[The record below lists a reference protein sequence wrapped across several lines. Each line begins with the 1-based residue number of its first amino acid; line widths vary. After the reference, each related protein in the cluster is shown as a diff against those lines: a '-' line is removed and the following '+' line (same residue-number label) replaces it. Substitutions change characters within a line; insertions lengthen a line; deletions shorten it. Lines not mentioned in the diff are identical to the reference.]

1 MAVDTVLRMN
11 VWDRQPAGL
20 LNPTAMISSCLQ
32 PKAFF
37 TFFALLIIQA
47 MRVDLQQN
55 LNSDDP
61 TYRAVR
67 NHPDATPANAV
78 GFRGG
83 VAMLIDPSGVLI
95 ERINVPL
102 PGGHQQSPRPTGHP
116 DDAERC

>member
-1 MAVDTVLRMN
+1 MSEIGSLQDFSTRGHDKQL
-11 VWDRQPAGL
+11 
-20 LNPTAMISSCLQ
+20 SST
-32 PKAFF
+32 KSIF
-37 TFFALLIIQA
+37 TLFALLIIQA
-47 MRVDLQQN
+47 MPVDLQQN
-55 LNSDDP
+55 RNSDDP

-67 NHPDATPANAV
+67 NHPDAILASAA